1 MHQGTL
7 PVYSRH
13 HWQLDTTQFLSN
25 HHQGNQGKSGVL
37 AGLSWE
43 MQLLSLDTFTS
54 NPSTEHS
61 NYLFLHIPF
70 QTLPLSADMVFTQ
83 LL

>member
-1 MHQGTL
+1 MHQATL
-7 PVYSRH
+7 PAYSRH
-13 HWQLDTTQFLSN
+13 HCQLDAAQFLSD
-25 HHQGNQGKSGVL
+25 HHPENQGKLGAL
-37 AGLSWE
+37 AELSWE

-70 QTLPLSADMVFTQ
+70 QTLPLSVPSVFTR